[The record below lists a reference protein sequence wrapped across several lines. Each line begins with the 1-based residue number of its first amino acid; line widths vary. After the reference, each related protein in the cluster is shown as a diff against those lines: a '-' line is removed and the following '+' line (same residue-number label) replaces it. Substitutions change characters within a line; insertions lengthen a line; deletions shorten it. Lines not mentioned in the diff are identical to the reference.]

1 MKNVC
6 PQFFSLE
13 ARNINGS
20 DKHWIKCKGC
30 FPGQP
35 PCILEF
41 ENKSAAK
48 GFMERYCGN
57 LAYMQRCAIAVA
69 AHKGGVRHG

>member
-1 MKNVC
+1 MKKLC
-6 PQFFSLE
+6 PQFLSME
-13 ARNINGS
+13 ARNLNGS

-35 PCILEF
+35 SCILEF
-41 ENKSAAK
+41 GCKSEAT

-57 LAYMQRCAIAVA
+57 PAYMQRCAIAVA
-69 AHKGGVRHG
+69 AHKGGVYRG